1 MGGSMLDLFS
11 LKLALAVVTLTL
23 WVLFLG
29 SYRRTRSL
37 YSSYWSAALGCWL
50 AGIGAYLLKETEWS
64 RAAVPFGNALLVA
77 GAFGV
82 WAGFRS
88 LRSLKTPLWLLLAAP
103 AVTAVAAFSE
113 VTPDGEWR
121 GVLVYFA
128 LMGVGMAL
136 AARELALLKSQASQ
150 AHKPLLVVA
159 VALVAYFGCRI
170 VAYAVEGPDS
180 EILSTLFAPAVTC
193 LLLIMLLVLVSFS
206 MTALNNHQLITVLNE
221 RAMRDGMT
229 GLLNRQA
236 FMELAE
242 RELAGLHRAGLS
254 AAVILADLDHFKAVN
269 DTHGHAAGDAAIR
282 AFAAACKGTLRKT
295 DLVARYGGEEFVIL
309 LPGADEVS
317 AEAITT
323 EISTRL
329 AAAQAPH
336 GLAFPTVSYGISS
349 TPIAGHA
356 LAQLIYTADG
366 ALYQAK
372 AAGRN
377 RAFIAASPLDPETA
391 HA

>member
-1 MGGSMLDLFS
+1 MKS
-11 LKLALAVVTLTL
+11 
-23 WVLFLG
+23 
-29 SYRRTRSL
+29 
-37 YSSYWSAALGCWL
+37 
-50 AGIGAYLLKETEWS
+50 
-64 RAAVPFGNALLVA
+64 
-77 GAFGV
+77 
-82 WAGFRS
+82 
-88 LRSLKTPLWLLLAAP
+88 PLWLLLAAP

-113 VTPDGEWR
+113 VNPDGEWR

-128 LMGVGMAL
+128 MMGVGMAL

-329 AAAQAPH
+329 AAAQAPD

>member
-1 MGGSMLDLFS
+1 M
-11 LKLALAVVTLTL
+11 
-23 WVLFLG
+23 
-29 SYRRTRSL
+29 
-37 YSSYWSAALGCWL
+37 
-50 AGIGAYLLKETEWS
+50 KETDWNG
-64 RAAVPFGNALLVA
+64 AAVPFGNALLVA

-88 LRSLKTPLWLLLAAP
+88 LRSLDTPLWLLFAAP
-103 AVTAVAAFSE
+103 GVTAFAGIFEAD
-113 VTPDGEWR
+113 PDGAWL
-121 GVLVYFA
+121 GMLVYFS

-150 AHKPLLVVA
+150 AHKPLLIVA
-159 VALVAYFGCRI
+159 VVLVAYFGCRI
-170 VAYAVEGPDS
+170 VVYAVEGPDS
-180 EILSTLFAPAVTC
+180 EILRTLFAPAVTC

-206 MTALNNHQLITVLNE
+206 MTALNNHQLISVLNE

-242 RELAGLHRAGLS
+242 RELAGLQRAGLS
-254 AAVILADLDHFKAVN
+254 AAVILSDLDHFKSVN

-309 LPGADEVS
+309 LPGADEIS

-323 EISTRL
+323 EISRRL
-329 AAAQAPH
+329 AAAPAPD
-336 GLAFPTVSYGISS
+336 GLDFPTVSYGISS
-349 TPIAGHA
+349 TPIAGPA

-377 RAFIAASPLDPETA
+377 RAFIAESPLDPEAAPLST
-391 HA
+391 